1 MYSTDYLH
9 ITSPFIYILFV
20 TQLKNFFKSYSSETR
35 ILLRKYHNINLS
47 LLSLFM
53 FSGMLIGSI
62 QENKLDNQYAFF
74 CKSYNNNNIMNISVN
89 IFLWSKYIEWLD
101 TLFLYLFNK
110 PISWLQ
116 YTHHMTTALLTYL
129 NYKPQVSPCSLW
141 PMGINCL
148 VHIPMYWYFAYPK
161 GKLYQYRIIITKIQ
175 IIQHISVMILTFS
188 TLYIFDDCKQNYYGN
203 LIGFYLYVMYF
214 SFFTFFYFKKY

>member
-1 MYSTDYLH
+1 MIVYLH
-9 ITSPFIYILFV
+9 L
-20 TQLKNFFKSYSSETR
+20 
-35 ILLRKYHNINLS
+35 
-47 LLSLFM
+47 

-141 PMGINCL
+141 PMGINFSSHTNVLVFCL
-148 VHIPMYWYFAYPK
+148 SK

-203 LIGFYLYVMYF
+203 LMVFIYM
-214 SFFTFFYFKKY
+214 